1 MSKFGSLQKCL
12 VEICKEFENLKGF
25 LQEQTPQ
32 KEALANKLFL
42 DFMECFNTLKEEKL
56 EYPKEFINDV
66 KLFHEGFEP
75 LLKKF
80 EDVQIRYLLLS
91 DFYDFA
97 RLTKRYAK
105 TT

>member
-1 MSKFGSLQKCL
+1 MQKCL

-25 LQEQTPQ
+25 LQNQTPQ
-32 KEALANKLFL
+32 REKLVHKLFL
-42 DFMECFNTLKEEKL
+42 EFMECFGSLKEEKL

-66 KLFHEGFEP
+66 KLFHERYEP

-80 EDVQIRYLLLS
+80 EDVQIRYLMLS

-97 RLTKRYAK
+97 RLTKKYSK
-105 TT
+105 S